1 MSELWL
7 LFLLF
12 VGVLYS
18 FILLWLI
25 LGVKHLNI
33 FKHKNI
39 SPKNGF
45 SIIVAFRNEEE
56 NLWALLQSIAQQNYP
71 KQLFEI
77 LLVNDAS
84 TDQSVRVVQEFLLT
98 NQPVNIRLVENR
110 RTSISPKKDA
120 INTAIAIS
128 KYNWILTTDADC
140 TVATN
145 WLKTFDAYI
154 TKKDVV
160 FVAGIVSYTNKKG
173 FIHQFQHLDWM
184 SLIGVTMGSFGW
196 NKPLLCS
203 GANLGYN
210 KKAFF
215 QVKGFQ
221 GNEHIASGDDVFLM
235 QKMQESFPN
244 KLGYLNS
251 KQALVKTQSL
261 NSWQGLYQQRI
272 RWSKKTSSLP
282 NILIK
287 GIGIS
292 VLLANFTVIILFFFG
307 FFDFLKWMIWFSF
320 FTVKV
325 LLDSLLVYLTA
336 KNMNQKI
343 SIFTWL
349 LSSLLYPVFSV
360 SVVLLGIFSTYQWK
374 GRVFKK

>member
-18 FILLWLI
+18 FILLWLT
-25 LGVKHLNI
+25 LGVLRLNV
-33 FKHKNI
+33 FKPENI

-56 NLWALLQSIAQQNYP
+56 NLWALLQSIAKQNYP
-71 KQLFEI
+71 KQVFEV

-84 TDQSVRVVQEFLLT
+84 TDQSTRVIQEFILT
-98 NQPVNIRLVENR
+98 HQHVNIRLVENK

-145 WLKTFDAYI
+145 WLNTFNAYL
-154 TKKDVV
+154 TKNDVV
-160 FVAGIVSYTNKKG
+160 FVAGLVSYTKKKG
-173 FIHQFQHLDWM
+173 FLHQFQQIDWT
-184 SLIGVTMGSFGW
+184 SLIGVTLGSFGW

-203 GANLGYN
+203 GANLGYK

-235 QKMQESFPN
+235 QKIQESFPN

-251 KQALVKTQSL
+251 KQALVKTQSID
-261 NSWQGLYQQRI
+261 SWQELYQQRI

-287 GIGIS
+287 GIGMS
-292 VLLANFTVIILFFFG
+292 VLLVNFTIIILFFFG
-307 FFDFLKWMIWFSF
+307 FFDSLQWKIGFVFLA
-320 FTVKV
+320 VKI
-325 LLDSLLVYLTA
+325 LLDSLLVYLTG
-336 KNMNQKI
+336 KSTNQKI
-343 SIFTWL
+343 PIFTWL
-349 LSSLLYPVFSV
+349 LSSLLYPIFSV
-360 SVVLLGIFSTYQWK
+360 SVILLGSFSRYQWK
-374 GRVFKK
+374 GRRFDK